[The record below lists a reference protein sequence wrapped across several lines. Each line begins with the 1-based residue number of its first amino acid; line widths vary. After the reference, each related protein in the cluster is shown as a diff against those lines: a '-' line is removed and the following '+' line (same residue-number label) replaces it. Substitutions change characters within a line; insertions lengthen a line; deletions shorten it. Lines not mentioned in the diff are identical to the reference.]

1 MELRRLPAINATC
14 IRTKSLFSPCCP
26 VYLPNH
32 SLASNRRRFLQAV
45 ENRYGKA
52 EPLLKIIQ
60 ELYQIERVAKE
71 RAEKKGTETA
81 LFQERKNARRQSQK
95 FVREFFEQCRV
106 LKESERPSSPVAQ
119 AVSYALNIEEELKKF
134 LKDARL
140 NIDNNPAERLNRGI
154 AIIRKNCLFAGS
166 EAGGQRLAILY
177 SFAATCKANGICF
190 RKWLEDVLP
199 RLNSTPAGQIDSLI
213 PEAKQSCQ

>member
-1 MELRRLPAINATC
+1 ML
-14 IRTKSLFSPCCP
+14 
-26 VYLPNH
+26 
-32 SLASNRRRFLQAV
+32 
-45 ENRYGKA
+45 
-52 EPLLKIIQ
+52 
-60 ELYQIERVAKE
+60 
-71 RAEKKGTETA
+71 
-81 LFQERKNARRQSQK
+81 
-95 FVREFFEQCRV
+95 
-106 LKESERPSSPVAQ
+106 
-119 AVSYALNIEEELKKF
+119 EEELKKF

-199 RLNSTPAGQIDSLI
+199 RLASATPTEFDDLL
-213 PEAKQSCQ
+213 PHRWKPTE

>member
-1 MELRRLPAINATC
+1 MPGTQGVGTADLPC
-14 IRTKSLFSPCCP
+14 
-26 VYLPNH
+26 
-32 SLASNRRRFLQAV
+32 
-45 ENRYGKA
+45 
-52 EPLLKIIQ
+52 
-60 ELYQIERVAKE
+60 
-71 RAEKKGTETA
+71 
-81 LFQERKNARRQSQK
+81 
-95 FVREFFEQCRV
+95 
-106 LKESERPSSPVAQ
+106 RPSRLLCPE
-119 AVSYALNIEEELKKF
+119 YRKELKKF

-154 AIIRKNCLFAGS
+154 AIIRKNCLFAGN

-213 PEAKQSCQ
+213 PKGEVK

>member
-1 MELRRLPAINATC
+1 MMRIKPDILTLE
-14 IRTKSLFSPCCP
+14 
-26 VYLPNH
+26 Y
-32 SLASNRRRFLQAV
+32 
-45 ENRYGKA
+45 
-52 EPLLKIIQ
+52 
-60 ELYQIERVAKE
+60 
-71 RAEKKGTETA
+71 
-81 LFQERKNARRQSQK
+81 
-95 FVREFFEQCRV
+95 
-106 LKESERPSSPVAQ
+106 
-119 AVSYALNIEEELKKF
+119 
-134 LKDARL
+134 
-140 NIDNNPAERLNRGI
+140 PAERLNRGI

>member
-1 MELRRLPAINATC
+1 MHAGSLRSWSRNFLRSAGFSRSRSVHLHRSRKP
-14 IRTKSLFSPCCP
+14 SL
-26 VYLPNH
+26 N
-32 SLASNRRRFLQAV
+32 
-45 ENRYGKA
+45 
-52 EPLLKIIQ
+52 
-60 ELYQIERVAKE
+60 
-71 RAEKKGTETA
+71 
-81 LFQERKNARRQSQK
+81 
-95 FVREFFEQCRV
+95 
-106 LKESERPSSPVAQ
+106 
-119 AVSYALNIEEELKKF
+119 ALNIEEELKKF

-213 PEAKQSCQ
+213 PGAKQSSQ

>member
-1 MELRRLPAINATC
+1 M
-14 IRTKSLFSPCCP
+14 
-26 VYLPNH
+26 
-32 SLASNRRRFLQAV
+32 
-45 ENRYGKA
+45 
-52 EPLLKIIQ
+52 
-60 ELYQIERVAKE
+60 
-71 RAEKKGTETA
+71 
-81 LFQERKNARRQSQK
+81 
-95 FVREFFEQCRV
+95 
-106 LKESERPSSPVAQ
+106 
-119 AVSYALNIEEELKKF
+119 NIEEELKKF

-190 RKWLEDVLP
+190 RKWLEDILP

-213 PEAKQSCQ
+213 PGAKQSSQ